1 MRSGFKALPFSV
13 TLASLISLTACGQG
27 PAFGAK
33 SKGLFATDKN
43 SSSSSDGTPS
53 NPESELPPLPPTNG
67 SGTGGSGSGDV
78 VVTPT
83 PAPTPT
89 NPPGTAPG
97 TPPAATPGDNPGT
110 MPTIPGAKPTDL
122 DALHHCL
129 AAWPNNPFVGTG
141 KVDHFKEIYAS
152 VSVLSSGAAINDTE
166 STPFP
171 ELILVDAGV
180 NVLGSPTYNLLNKN
194 GYYCMRVNVN
204 VITKLGVNLHCN
216 ARLADSK
223 VDVNVAKRHDGWSRG
238 QCPFRRE
245 SDHCSTTRRHLR
257 AVGSWPEPHAASW
270 QGVDRL
276 SNSSL
281 PGRVTI

>member
-1 MRSGFKALPFSV
+1 MRSGFKVQPFGVS
-13 TLASLISLTACGQG
+13 LASLLVLTACGQG

-43 SSSSSDGTPS
+43 ASSSSDSTAP

-67 SGTGGSGSGDV
+67 SGTGGSGDV
-78 VVTPT
+78 VVTP
-83 PAPTPT
+83 PSEAKPTSPT
-89 NPPGTAPG
+89 A

-122 DALHHCL
+122 DALHRCL
-129 AAWPNNPFVGTG
+129 AAWPNNPFLGTA
-141 KVDHFKEIYAS
+141 KVEHFKEIYAS

-166 STPFP
+166 NTPFP

-194 GYYCMRVNVN
+194 GYYCIRVNVN

-223 VDVNVAKRHDGWSRG
+223 VDVNVLSTQNDTTAGVG
-238 QCPFRRE
+238 VNVL
-245 SDHCSTTRRHLR
+245 SDVKVTTVR
-257 AVGSWPEPHAASW
+257 P
-270 QGVDRL
+270 QGDSCVR
-276 SNSSL
+276 
-281 PGRVTI
+281 